1 MTEEMKHE
9 DAVQDQEQIEENVEP
24 VEENLE
30 NHEESDEDKW
40 EKIFGM
46 VDDLTKR
53 LDGFEKWVNE
63 AIGGIDKTEADEAY
77 DTAATSGDWEE
88 DEVANLDK
96 AFYARQAEYLKQG
109 GY

>member
-1 MTEEMKHE
+1 MEHKDEL
-9 DAVQDQEQIEENVEP
+9 QDQMQIEKDLEP

-30 NHEESDEDKW
+30 THEESDAGKW
-40 EKIFGM
+40 DKIFGM

-63 AIGGIDKTEADEAY
+63 AIGGIDKTEADEAE
-77 DTAATSGDWEE
+77 DTAAETGDYEE
-88 DEVANLDK
+88 DEVADLDK
-96 AFYARQAEYLKQG
+96 SFYERQKKYLAEG

>member
-1 MTEEMKHE
+1 MAEEMKHE

-24 VEENLE
+24 VEKSLE
-30 NHEESDEDKW
+30 SHEESDEGKWDKV
-40 EKIFGM
+40 FGM
-46 VDDLTKR
+46 IDDLTKR

-63 AIGGIDKTEADEAY
+63 TIGGIDKTEADEAE
-77 DTAATSGDWEE
+77 DTAESSDSLEE
-88 DEVANLDK
+88 EEVANLDK